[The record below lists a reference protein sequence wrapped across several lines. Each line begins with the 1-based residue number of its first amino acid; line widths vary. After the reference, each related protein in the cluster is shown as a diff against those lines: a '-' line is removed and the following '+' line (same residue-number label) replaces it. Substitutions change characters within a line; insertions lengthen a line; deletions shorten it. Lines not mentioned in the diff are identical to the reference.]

1 MKPTLSL
8 AKTRFS
14 RLAASS
20 ILLLVALACAARA
33 LPIQSDDEAALR
45 SLAEEYFAAY
55 AREETDAL
63 LKMWSE
69 KSPNLAQSRRAM
81 QQVFAAYD
89 RIEVRDMNVLAV
101 SVEGEKA
108 SVRATIEMAAV
119 ETRTGAAAGS
129 PFGRMNRVL
138 RFVRE
143 GNEWKVWRD
152 ASVEEELAPEVI
164 AARTEEER
172 QQILSR
178 EKGLVDAELSRA
190 VNDQGR
196 RYADQGNYAQALAA
210 FQLAMKFAERADFK
224 PGLIR
229 ARINVGYTQ
238 NLQGDYS
245 QALESLKQAHAL
257 ASAIDHQELV
267 GISLAN
273 MFVAHYRRGEY
284 AQALELAQQALAI
297 GERLKNKVM
306 VSNLLNNIGG
316 LYTAQG
322 NPEQALEYFK
332 RSLVIKQELGDKVT
346 AARTLNN
353 MGESYAQLGDYARAA
368 EFFKQSLALK
378 EETGDRAGMATS
390 IMNLGV
396 AQQEQGQYVVAL
408 EAFKKALA
416 LSEEVGNKLATVEV
430 LYNTALVEKLQGDFK
445 KSLETNE
452 RAQALARQI
461 GDRESIWSL
470 QVLAGE
476 ARSALNQPAEAE
488 RAFKE
493 SVEVIE
499 ALRAQV
505 AGGEQEQQRS
515 FENKISPY
523 RSMVELLVS
532 QNRTTESLSYA
543 ERARARVLLDVLH
556 SGRVNVT
563 KAMRPEEQA
572 EERRLATELSALNA
586 QVAREESREP
596 ADAARLAELRAS
608 LQKVRLER
616 EAFENGLYAA
626 HPELK
631 IQRGEPR
638 PVSLEE
644 ARDLLPDA
652 RTALLEFVV
661 TNDKA
666 LLFVLT
672 KGTGQ
677 AVNLTAYTLAPSA
690 KDLQARA
697 ERFRKALAERNLDFG
712 TEARE
717 LYEQL
722 LAPAAKQLAGKTALV
737 IVPDGSL
744 WGLPFQALRTG
755 GEKFLVEDFAV
766 SYAPSL
772 TVLREMMKSRRN
784 PAHNSGGES
793 VLLAFGNPTIGE
805 QATARAASLS
815 MSERLFPLPEAEK
828 QVNQLAQLYGPSR
841 SRVYT
846 GAAATEDKA
855 KTESA
860 RFSILQFATHA
871 VLNDSNPM
879 YSHVVLSRPAGGAED
894 GLLEAWEMMNLNIR
908 ADMVVLS
915 ACETARGR
923 VGAGEGVIGMTW
935 ALFVAGS
942 PTTVVSQ
949 WKVESAST
957 TELMLEFH
965 KSLRAGPGGPKEP
978 LSKAQALRQAA
989 LKLLRGT
996 EYRHPFYWAGFVVV
1010 GDSR

>member
-1 MKPTLSL
+1 LSPTKHGLLRRAACLLLSL
-8 AKTRFS
+8 FAT
-14 RLAASS
+14 AAAVRS
-20 ILLLVALACAARA
+20 
-33 LPIQSDDEAALR
+33 LPLQANDEAALR
-45 SLAEEYFAAY
+45 SLTEKYFAAY

-81 QQVFAAYD
+81 QQVFAAHD
-89 RIEVRDMNVLAV
+89 HIEVRSMNVVAV
-101 SVEGEKA
+101 NVEGEKA
-108 SVRATIEMAAV
+108 SVRATVEMAAA
-119 ETRTGAAAGS
+119 EARTGAPAGP

-143 GNEWKVWRD
+143 GSEWKVWRD
-152 ASVEEELAPEVI
+152 ASVEEELAQEVI
-164 AARTEEER
+164 AAKTEEER
-172 QQILSR
+172 QQILGR

-224 PGLIR
+224 PGVVR
-229 ARINVGYTQ
+229 ALVNVGYTQ

-245 QALESLKQAHAL
+245 QALESLKQARAL
-257 ASAIDHQELV
+257 AAAIDNQELI
-267 GISLAN
+267 GLSLVN
-273 MFVAHYRRGEY
+273 MAVAHYRHGDY
-284 AQALELAQQALAI
+284 VQALEFFQQGLVI
-297 GERLKNKVM
+297 GEATKNRMM
-306 VSNLLNNIGG
+306 VANLLNNIGG
-316 LYTAQG
+316 IYTAQG
-322 NPEQALEYFK
+322 NPEQALEYYK

-396 AQQEQGQYVVAL
+396 AQQEQGQYAAAL

-416 LSEEVGNKLATVEV
+416 LGEEVGNKLAMVEV

-470 QVLAGE
+470 LVLAGE

-493 SVEVIE
+493 SIAVIE

-505 AGGEQEQQRS
+505 AGSEQDQQRY

-532 QNRTTESLSYA
+532 EDRTGEALAYA
-543 ERARARVLLDVLH
+543 ERAKARVLLDVLH

-572 EERRLATELSALNA
+572 EERRLTTELAAVNA

-596 ADAARLAELRAS
+596 ADTARLAELKAR
-608 LQKVRLER
+608 LQNVRLER
-616 EAFENGLYAA
+616 EAFETGLYAA

-652 RTALLEFVV
+652 RTALLEYVV
-661 TNDKA
+661 AGEKA
-666 LLFVLT
+666 LLFVIT
-672 KGTGQ
+672 KGA
-677 AVNLTAYTLAPSA
+677 AVNLTAYTLATSA
-690 KDLQARA
+690 KDLQTKA

-712 TEARE
+712 PQARE
-717 LYEQL
+717 LYDQL
-722 LAPAAKQLAGKTALV
+722 LSPAAKQLEGKTALV

-755 GEKFLVEDFAV
+755 GEKYLVEDFAV

-772 TVLREMMKSRRN
+772 TVLREMMKSRPK
-784 PAHNSGGES
+784 PAHNSVGDA

-805 QATARAASLS
+805 QVTARVASLS
-815 MSERLFPLPEAEK
+815 MSESLFPLPEAEK
-828 QVNQLAQLYGPSR
+828 QVNQLAQLYGTSR

-855 KTESA
+855 KTEAA
-860 RFSILQFATHA
+860 RFSVIQFATHA
-871 VLNDSNPM
+871 VLNDANPM
-879 YSHVVLSRPAGGAED
+879 YSHVVLSRPASGAED

-908 ADMVVLS
+908 ADLVVLS

-965 KSLRAGPGGPKEP
+965 RNLRGGKEP
-978 LSKAQALRQAA
+978 LSKAQALQHAA
-989 LKLLRGT
+989 LKLLRGDA
-996 EYRHPFYWAGFVVV
+996 YRHPFYWAGFVVV

>member
-1 MKPTLSL
+1 MKHTLSL
-8 AKTRFS
+8 ANTRPG
-14 RLAASS
+14 RLAAYA
-20 ILLLVALACAARA
+20 ILLLAALACAARA
-33 LPIQSDDEAALR
+33 LPLQANDEAALR
-45 SLAEEYFAAY
+45 ALAEKYFAAY
-55 AREETDAL
+55 ARKEADAL

-69 KSPNLAQSRRAM
+69 KSPNLAQGRRAM
-81 QQVFAAYD
+81 QQVFAAHD
-89 RIEVRDMNVLAV
+89 RLEVRAMNVVAV
-101 SVEGEKA
+101 NVEGEKA
-108 SVRATIEMAAV
+108 TVRSTVEMAAV
-119 ETRTGAAAGS
+119 EVRTGAPAGP

-143 GNEWKVWRD
+143 GMDWKVWRD
-152 ASVEEELAPEVI
+152 ASAEEELAAEVI

-172 QQILSR
+172 QQILGR
-178 EKGLVDAELSRA
+178 EKGLMEAELSRA

-224 PGLIR
+224 PGQIR
-229 ARINVGYTQ
+229 ALINVGYTQ
-238 NLQGDYS
+238 NLQGDYT
-245 QALESLKQAHAL
+245 QALASLRQARTL
-257 ASAIDHQELV
+257 ASAIDHQELI
-267 GISLAN
+267 GTSLVN
-273 MFVAHYRRGEY
+273 MFVAHYRQGDY

-297 GERLKNKVM
+297 GERLKNRVM

-322 NPEQALEYFK
+322 NPLQALEYFK

-353 MGESYAQLGDYARAA
+353 MGESYAQLGDYARA
-368 EFFKQSLALK
+368 EEYFRQSLAFK
-378 EETGDRAGMATS
+378 EETGDRAGMATTN
-390 IMNLGV
+390 MNIGV
-396 AQQEQGQYVVAL
+396 AKQEQGQHAGAL

-416 LSEEVGNKLATVEV
+416 LSEEVGSKLATVEV
-430 LYNTALVEKLQGDFK
+430 LYNIALVEKLQGEFK

-452 RAQALARQI
+452 RAQALARQM
-461 GDRESIWSL
+461 GDRESVWSL
-470 QVLAGE
+470 LALAGE
-476 ARSALNQPAEAE
+476 ARRALNQPAEAE
-488 RAFKE
+488 RAFTE
-493 SVEVIE
+493 SVQIIE
-499 ALRAQV
+499 ALRAQA
-505 AGGEQEQQRS
+505 AGGEQDQQRF
-515 FENKISPY
+515 FENKTSPY
-523 RSMVELLVS
+523 REMVELLVS
-532 QNRTTESLSYA
+532 QNRTSEALSYA

-572 EERRLATELSALNA
+572 EEKRLTSELAALNA

-596 ADAARLAELRAS
+596 ADAARLAELRTR

-616 EAFENGLYAA
+616 EAFETGLYAA

-638 PVSLEE
+638 PVSLED

-672 KGTGQ
+672 KGAGA
-677 AVNLTAYTLAPSA
+677 AVNLRAYTLAASA
-690 KDLQARA
+690 KDLQAKA
-697 ERFRKALAERNLDFG
+697 VRFRKALAERNFDFG
-712 TEARE
+712 AEARE

-722 LAPAAKQLAGKTALV
+722 LAPAAKQLEGKTALV

-772 TVLREMMKSRRN
+772 TVLREMMKSRPK
-784 PAHNSGGES
+784 PAHNSGGDS
-793 VLLAFGNPTIGE
+793 VLLAFGNPNIGE
-805 QATARAASLS
+805 QVTARAASLNLS
-815 MSERLFPLPEAEK
+815 TRLFPLPEAEK
-828 QVNQLAQLYGPSR
+828 QVNQLAQLYGAAR

-846 GAAATEDKA
+846 GAAATEDRA
-855 KTESA
+855 KTEAA
-860 RFSILQFATHA
+860 RFSVLQFATHA

-965 KSLRAGPGGPKEP
+965 KNLRAGKEP
-978 LSKAQALRQAA
+978 LSKAQALRQAS
-989 LKLLRGT
+989 LKLLRGA
-996 EYRHPFYWAGFVVV
+996 EYRHPFYWAGFVIV

>member
-1 MKPTLSL
+1 MKPTLIL
-8 AKTRFS
+8 AKTRLV
-14 RLAASS
+14 RLAACA
-20 ILLLVALACAARA
+20 ILTLAALAGMARA
-33 LPIQSDDEAALR
+33 LPLQANDEAALR
-45 SLAEEYFAAY
+45 ALAEKYFAAY

-69 KSPNLAQSRRAM
+69 KSPNLAQSRRTM
-81 QQVFAAYD
+81 QQVFAAHD
-89 RIEVRDMNVLAV
+89 RLELRAINISAV
-101 SVEGEKA
+101 NVEGEKA

-119 ETRTGAAAGS
+119 EVRTGAPAGP

-143 GNEWKVWRD
+143 GGEWKVWRD
-152 ASVEEELAPEVI
+152 ASVEEELAQEVI
-164 AARTEEER
+164 AAKSEEER
-172 QQILSR
+172 QQVLGR
-178 EKGLVDAELSRA
+178 EKELVWAEMSRA

-196 RYADQGNYAQALAA
+196 RYADQGSYAQALAA

-229 ARINVGYTQ
+229 ALVNVGYTQ
-238 NLQGDYS
+238 NLQGDYT
-245 QALESLKQAHAL
+245 QALESLKRAHTL
-257 ASAIDHQELV
+257 AAAIDHQELV
-267 GISLAN
+267 GISLNN
-273 MFVAHYRRGEY
+273 MFVAYYRQGDY

-322 NPEQALEYFK
+322 NPEQALEYYK
-332 RSLVIKQELGDKVT
+332 KSLVIKQELGDKVT

-353 MGESYAQLGDYARAA
+353 MGESYAHLGDYARA
-368 EFFKQSLALK
+368 EDYFKQSLAFK
-378 EETGDRAGMATS
+378 EETGDRAGMATT
-390 IMNLGV
+390 IMNIGV
-396 AQQEQGQYVVAL
+396 AKQERGEYAGAL
-408 EAFKKALA
+408 EAFRKALA

-430 LYNTALVEKLQGDFK
+430 LYNIALVENLQGEFK

-452 RAQALARQI
+452 RAQTLARQI
-461 GDRESIWSL
+461 GDRESVWSL
-470 QVLAGE
+470 LVLAGE
-476 ARSALNQPAEAE
+476 ARRALGQPAEAE
-488 RAFKE
+488 RAFTE
-493 SVEVIE
+493 SVEIIE
-499 ALRAQV
+499 ALRAHA
-505 AGGEQEQQRS
+505 AGSEQDQQRF

-532 QNRTTESLSYA
+532 QNRATDALAYA
-543 ERARARVLLDVLH
+543 ERAKARVLLDVLH
-556 SGRVNVT
+556 SGRINVT

-572 EERRLATELSALNA
+572 QEKRLSSELTALNA

-596 ADAARLAELRAS
+596 ADGARLAELKAR

-616 EAFENGLYAA
+616 EAFETGLYAA

-638 PVSLEE
+638 PVSLDD
-644 ARDLLPDA
+644 AHDLLPDA
-652 RTALLEFVV
+652 RTALLEFVIS
-661 TNDKA
+661 NDKA

-672 KGTGQ
+672 KGTGA
-677 AVNLTAYTLAPSA
+677 AVNLRAYTLAAGA

-697 ERFRKALAERNLDFG
+697 ERFRKSLAERNLDFG

-722 LAPAAKQLAGKTALV
+722 LAPAAKQLEGKTALI
-737 IVPDGSL
+737 IVPDGAL

-755 GEKFLVEDFAV
+755 GEKFLVEEFAV
-766 SYAPSL
+766 AYAPSL
-772 TVLREMMKSRRN
+772 TVLREMMKSRRK
-784 PAHNSGGES
+784 PAHNAVGNNA
-793 VLLAFGNPTIGE
+793 LLAFGNPTIG
-805 QATARAASLS
+805 QQVTARAASLN

-828 QVNQLAQLYGPSR
+828 QVNQLAQLYGPAR

-846 GAAATEDKA
+846 GEAASEDKA
-855 KTESA
+855 KTEAA
-860 RFSILQFATHA
+860 RFSVLQFATHA
-871 VLNDSNPM
+871 VLNDANPM
-879 YSHVVLSRPAGGAED
+879 YSHVVLSRPASGAED
-894 GLLEAWEMMNLNIR
+894 GLLEAWEMMNLNIS
-908 ADMVVLS
+908 AELVVLS

-957 TELMLEFH
+957 TELMLDFH
-965 KSLRAGPGGPKEP
+965 KNLRGGAGNSKET

-989 LKLLRGT
+989 LKLLRGG
-996 EYRHPFYWAGFVVV
+996 EYRHPFYWAGFVLI

>member
-1 MKPTLSL
+1 MSLSKPRLL
-8 AKTRFS
+8 
-14 RLAASS
+14 RLAACA
-20 ILLLVALACAARA
+20 LLSLFAVVSAVRS
-33 LPIQSDDEAALR
+33 LPLQANDEAALR
-45 SLAEEYFAAY
+45 SLAEKYFAAY
-55 AREETDAL
+55 AREDVDAL

-81 QQVFAAYD
+81 QQVFAAHD
-89 RIEVRDMNVLAV
+89 RIEIRAMNVVAV
-101 SVEGEKA
+101 SVEGEQA
-108 SVRATIEMAAV
+108 SVRAIVEMAAV
-119 ETRTGAAAGS
+119 ETRTGAAAGP

-143 GNEWKVWRD
+143 GGEWKVWRD
-152 ASVEEELAPEVI
+152 ASVEEELAQEVI

-172 QQILSR
+172 QQVLGR
-178 EKGLVDAELSRA
+178 EKGLSDAELSRA

-196 RYADQGNYAQALAA
+196 RLADQGNYAQALAA

-224 PGLIR
+224 PGVIR
-229 ARINVGYTQ
+229 ALVNVGYTQ

-245 QALESLKQAHAL
+245 EALESLKQAQSRAT
-257 ASAIDHQELV
+257 AINNQELI
-267 GISLAN
+267 GLSLVN
-273 MFVAHYRRGEY
+273 MAVAHYRHGDY
-284 AQALELAQQALAI
+284 VQALEFFQQGLVI
-297 GERLKNKVM
+297 GEAMKNRVM
-306 VSNLLNNIGG
+306 VANLLNNIGG
-316 LYTAQG
+316 IYTAQG
-322 NPEQALEYFK
+322 NPEQALEYYK

-378 EETGDRAGMATS
+378 EETGDRAGAATS

-396 AQQEQGQYVVAL
+396 AQQEQGQYAAAL

-416 LSEEVGNKLATVEV
+416 LGEEVGNKLAMVEV

-470 QVLAGE
+470 LVLAGE

-505 AGGEQEQQRS
+505 AGSEQDQQRY

-532 QNRTTESLSYA
+532 EDRTVEALAYA
-543 ERARARVLLDVLH
+543 ERAKARVLLDVLH

-563 KAMRPEEQA
+563 KAMRLEEQA
-572 EERRLATELSALNA
+572 EEKRLATELAAVNA
-586 QVAREESREP
+586 QVAREESRET
-596 ADAARLAELRAS
+596 ADATRLTELKAR

-616 EAFENGLYAA
+616 EAFETGLYAA

-652 RTALLEFVV
+652 RTALLEYVV
-661 TNDKA
+661 AGDKA
-666 LLFVLT
+666 LLFVIT
-672 KGTGQ
+672 KGEGQ
-677 AVNLTAYTLAPSA
+677 GVKLKAYTLAASA
-690 KDLQARA
+690 KDLQTKA

-712 TEARE
+712 AQARE

-722 LAPAAKQLAGKTALV
+722 LAPAAKQLEGKTALV

-755 GEKFLVEDFAV
+755 GEKFLVEDFAI

-772 TVLREMMKSRRN
+772 SVLREMMKKARPK
-784 PAHNSGGES
+784 PAHNSGGDS
-793 VLLAFGNPTIGE
+793 VLLAFGNPTLGE
-805 QATARAASLS
+805 QVTARAASLS
-815 MSERLFPLPEAEK
+815 MSESLFPLPEAEK

-855 KTESA
+855 KTEAA
-860 RFSILQFATHA
+860 RFSVLQFATHA

-879 YSHVVLSRPAGGAED
+879 YSHVVLSRPASGAED
-894 GLLEAWEMMNLNIR
+894 GLLEAWEMMNLDIR

-965 KSLRAGPGGPKEP
+965 KNLRGGAAGPKEP
-978 LSKAQALRQAA
+978 LSKAQALRQAS

-1010 GDSR
+1010 GDAR